1 MAYWFIRQNNVIT
14 YIFNFYQ
21 HKNRS
26 QILKIKANEISD
38 LADKNDRDAISAINQ
53 MYKILV
59 MSVIN
64 NIFLNGSLAGVV
76 ICGGISIKLQKFL
89 NQDVFLNEFKKIDQ
103 YFDYLNDIP
112 IYLCENESNGLI
124 GAKECFHNSYFKK
137 TYLIYNK

>member
-1 MAYWFIRQNNVIT
+1 MRLNYLLSLIIIFCFIITSNAQSKKKKDQN
-14 YIFNFYQ
+14 
-21 HKNRS
+21 
-26 QILKIKANEISD
+26 
-38 LADKNDRDAISAINQ
+38 AISAITQ

-59 MSVIN
+59 ISIIN
-64 NIFLNGSLAGVV
+64 NIFLNGSLGGVI

-89 NQDVFLNEFKKIDQ
+89 NQDIFLNEFKKIDQ